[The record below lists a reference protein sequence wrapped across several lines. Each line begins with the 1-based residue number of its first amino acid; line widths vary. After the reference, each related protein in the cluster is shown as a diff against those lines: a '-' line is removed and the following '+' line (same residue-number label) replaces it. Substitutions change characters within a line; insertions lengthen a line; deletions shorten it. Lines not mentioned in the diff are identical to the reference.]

1 MAIGMSCSSIAI
13 GGRREDIHVML
24 EKLKSRLRRSEKPS
38 GGGESLPTGSPPE
51 VPHAPPEARGHDA
64 KALAELKADTA
75 GEKWRREAAERGEK
89 PAEFGGPKGLEPTRY
104 GDWERAGRC
113 VDF

>member
-1 MAIGMSCSSIAI
+1 MTTSILVLDQTSN
-13 GGRREDIHVML
+13 DIVRML
-24 EKLKSRLRRSEKPS
+24 EKLKKRMSDLGAPS
-38 GGGESLPTGSPPE
+38 NPSPP
-51 VPHAPPEARGHDA
+51 VPPTQGHDA

-75 GEKWRREAAERGEK
+75 GEKWRVEAEARGEK
-89 PAEFGGPKGLEPTRY
+89 PIEIGGPKGLEPTRY